1 MDDIRGEVERCAS
14 EISAERERIDEEKM
28 TRLELEGEITEIR
41 KQISK
46 GVNPGAPKK
55 ANESLPQVGEDSALE
70 EILPQIDELAT
81 KSSEFQKKITEI
93 EISLKKPQKDGA
105 VDAVVELT
113 ANLKA
118 EFAQFRADTDQ
129 VLNNFE
135 KVRFSKAII
144 IFF

>member
-55 ANESLPQVGEDSALE
+55 V
-70 EILPQIDELAT
+70 
-81 KSSEFQKKITEI
+81 
-93 EISLKKPQKDGA
+93 
-105 VDAVVELT
+105 
-113 ANLKA
+113 
-118 EFAQFRADTDQ
+118 
-129 VLNNFE
+129 
-135 KVRFSKAII
+135 
-144 IFF
+144 

>member
-55 ANESLPQVGEDSALE
+55 V
-70 EILPQIDELAT
+70 
-81 KSSEFQKKITEI
+81 
-93 EISLKKPQKDGA
+93 
-105 VDAVVELT
+105 
-113 ANLKA
+113 
-118 EFAQFRADTDQ
+118 
-129 VLNNFE
+129 NN
-135 KVRFSKAII
+135 VT
-144 IFF
+144 

>member
-1 MDDIRGEVERCAS
+1 M
-14 EISAERERIDEEKM
+14 
-28 TRLELEGEITEIR
+28 
-41 KQISK
+41 
-46 GVNPGAPKK
+46 
-55 ANESLPQVGEDSALE
+55 
-70 EILPQIDELAT
+70 PQIDELT
-81 KSSEFQKKITEI
+81 SKSSEFQKKITEI

-135 KVRFSKAII
+135 KVKIMKI
-144 IFF
+144 Y